1 MKLLLTLA
9 LIATAATGHAN
20 PLKTPTAKPS
30 KVKLVP
36 AIYQTIIVE
45 GVTYSLMKTNSVYSF
60 GESTPSDKNGNFIVK
75 PMLIHQVEQK

>member
-9 LIATAATGHAN
+9 LVASAATGYAE

-30 KVKLVP
+30 KKVKLVP

-45 GVTYSLMKTNSVYSF
+45 GVTYTMTKTNNVYSF
-60 GESTPSDKNGNFIVK
+60 GEATPSDSNGNFIVK
-75 PMLIHQVEQK
+75 PMLIQVEEK

>member
-9 LIATAATGHAN
+9 LLATAATGYAE

-45 GVTYSLMKTNSVYSF
+45 GVTYTMTKTNNVYSF
-60 GESTPSDKNGNFIVK
+60 GEATPSDSNGNFIVK
-75 PMLIHQVEQK
+75 PMLIQVEEK

>member
-9 LIATAATGHAN
+9 LLATAATGYAE
-20 PLKTPTAKPS
+20 PLKTPTAKPA

-45 GVTYSLMKTNSVYSF
+45 GVTYTMTKTNNVYSF
-60 GESTPSDKNGNFIVK
+60 GEATPSDSNGNFIVK
-75 PMLIHQVEQK
+75 PMLIQVEEK

>member
-9 LIATAATGHAN
+9 IVATAATGHAN
-20 PLKTPTAKPS
+20 PLKSPTAKPS

-45 GVTYSLMKTNSVYSF
+45 GVTYTMTKTNNVYSF
-60 GESTPSDKNGNFIVK
+60 GEATPSDSNGNFIVK
-75 PMLIHQVEQK
+75 PMLIQVEEK

>member
-9 LIATAATGHAN
+9 LAASAATGYAE
-20 PLKTPTAKPS
+20 PLKTPTAKPA

-45 GVTYSLMKTNSVYSF
+45 GVTYTMTKTNNVYSF
-60 GESTPSDKNGNFIVK
+60 GEPTPSDSNGNFIVK
-75 PMLIHQVEQK
+75 PMLIQVEEK

>member
-9 LIATAATGHAN
+9 LVASAATGHAN
-20 PLKTPTAKPS
+20 PLITPTAKPS

-45 GVTYSLMKTNSVYSF
+45 GVTYTMTKTNNVYSF
-60 GESTPSDKNGNFIVK
+60 GEPTPSDSNGNFIVK
-75 PMLIHQVEQK
+75 PMLIQVEEK